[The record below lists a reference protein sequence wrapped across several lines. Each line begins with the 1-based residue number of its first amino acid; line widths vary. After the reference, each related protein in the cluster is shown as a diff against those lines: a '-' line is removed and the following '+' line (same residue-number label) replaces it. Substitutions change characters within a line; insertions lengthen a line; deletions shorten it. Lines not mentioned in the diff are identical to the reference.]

1 MDATLIGVDLGLVL
15 AIVYIVEPNLTPIT
29 LWLATR

>member
-15 AIVYIVEPNLTPIT
+15 AIVYIVEPNLT
-29 LWLATR
+29 LLLMVATR